1 MGTLGFYS
9 NWKLTKIYQV
19 VVWKRKNFH
28 YILKNQTPVKMKT
41 IVLLLF
47 LAYLLASCILISGSK
62 LPEKNDIE
70 KRDAEA
76 NPEAE
81 PREPILGALIGGI
94 AGAKVGAPIL
104 GAVAGAG
111 IGSKIRN
118 HRLRYGY
125 GDRGYYGGYG
135 GYRRP
140 YYGSRYNYYR
150 RPYGH
155 YHRGYYHT
163 HY

>member
-19 VVWKRKNFH
+19 VFRKRKHFH
-28 YILKNQTPVKMKT
+28 YILKYQTLVKMKT

-47 LAYLLASCILISGSK
+47 MAYFFASCLLISGSK
-62 LPEKNDIE
+62 VPEKNDIE

-81 PREPILGALIGGI
+81 PRGPILGALIGGI

-111 IGSKIRN
+111 IGTKIRN

-125 GDRGYYGGYG
+125 GGHGYYGGYG

-150 RPYGH
+150 RPYGRYSSYH
-155 YHRGYYHT
+155 YYY
-163 HY
+163 